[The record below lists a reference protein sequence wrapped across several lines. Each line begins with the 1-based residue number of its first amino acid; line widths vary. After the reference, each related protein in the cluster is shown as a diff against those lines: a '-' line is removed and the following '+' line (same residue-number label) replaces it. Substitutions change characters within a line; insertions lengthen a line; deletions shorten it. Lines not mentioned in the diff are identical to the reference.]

1 MTADVGLVAREML
14 PVSQLQLLETQISS
28 QRDSMLLN
36 LSTQL
41 QSLMLTAENVT

>member
-1 MTADVGLVAREML
+1 MGLVAREML

-28 QRDSMLLN
+28 QRDSVLLN